1 VDAVLLFWFSRRF
14 GGGNGIL
21 FSRLTV
27 GIMIALGALLIPLTV
42 AETAPRAAVVAMILA
57 VFVPVGWLVVLNEN
71 ERSSIKRPLRLAAT
85 S

>member
-1 VDAVLLFWFSRRF
+1 
-14 GGGNGIL
+14 
-21 FSRLTV
+21 
-27 GIMIALGALLIPLTV
+27 MIALGALLIPLTV

>member
-1 VDAVLLFWFSRRF
+1 VLLFWFSRRF

-21 FSRLTV
+21 
-27 GIMIALGALLIPLTV
+27 IALSALLIPLTI

-57 VFVPVGWLVVLNEN
+57 GFVPVGWLVVLNEN